1 MQMKAGEK
9 ATIQCNKEQ
18 DTERGTESVNNHLR
32 TDLESSSAVIPDS
45 SNLDYNIEIVSC
57 GLEHEDKTN
66 LPGVELKNSECMY
79 IVTGGLRVGDRKLAL
94 AAGTETI
101 KNKKEQT
108 LHNVKVVD
116 FNPADKS

>member
-32 TDLESSSAVIPDS
+32 TDLEGSSAVIPDS

-57 GLEHEDKTN
+57 GLEHEDNTN
-66 LPGVELKNSECMY
+66 KPGVELKNSECMY
-79 IVTGGLRVGDRKLAL
+79 IVTGGLRKGDRKLAL

-108 LHNVKVVD
+108 LHIQK
-116 FNPADKS
+116 